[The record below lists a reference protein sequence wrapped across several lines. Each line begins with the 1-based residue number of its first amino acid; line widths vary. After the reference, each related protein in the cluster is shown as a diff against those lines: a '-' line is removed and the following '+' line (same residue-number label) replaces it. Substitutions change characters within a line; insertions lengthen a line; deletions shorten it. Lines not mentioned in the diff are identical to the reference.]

1 MTFRTLLPPT
11 VATFETREDML
22 DDTLFPSEAQSLGRA
37 VEKRRREFITGRACA
52 RAALAHLGVD
62 RVAIATGPYGEPLW
76 PAGIVGSITHCRGY
90 RASAVANDDEHGA
103 IGIDAEVH
111 APLPAGV
118 LDVVAS
124 PEERARLRAAGQQGL
139 DRALFSAKESIYKAW
154 FGLTGDR
161 LGFEDADV
169 TFDDG
174 TFVARLTG
182 LRDVQGTWCVAGG
195 VVLTALVIA

>member
-22 DDTLFPSEAQSLGRA
+22 DVTLFPSEAHSLGRA

-52 RAALAHLGVD
+52 RAALAHLGFD
-62 RVAIATGPYGEPLW
+62 PVAIATGSYGEPLW

-90 RASAVANDDEHGA
+90 RASAVANVDEHGA

-118 LDVVAS
+118 LEVVAS
-124 PEERARLRAAGQQGL
+124 PARARPPARTPASCSSTA
-139 DRALFSAKESIYKAW
+139 RSSAPRNRSTRPGSGSPA
-154 FGLTGDR
+154 TGWASR
-161 LGFEDADV
+161 
-169 TFDDG
+169 TP
-174 TFVARLTG
+174 T
-182 LRDVQGTWCVAGG
+182 
-195 VVLTALVIA
+195 